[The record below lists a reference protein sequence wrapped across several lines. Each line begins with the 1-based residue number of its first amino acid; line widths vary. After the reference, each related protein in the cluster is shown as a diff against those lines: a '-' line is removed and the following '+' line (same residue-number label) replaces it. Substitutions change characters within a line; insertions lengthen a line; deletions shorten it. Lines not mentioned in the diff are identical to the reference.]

1 MTSVVLPS
9 NLGSRPSLLPKAF
22 SWLLTALLALVV
34 MLPGCQNYDQLV
46 ALDETCNQKWSD
58 YEAAL
63 QRRADLIPNLVA
75 TVKGS
80 AKFEE
85 ETLTKVT
92 EARASATQIKL
103 TADDLTDP
111 AKVDAF
117 NKAQD
122 QLKGS
127 LSRLMMTTENYPQL
141 KASAQFQDL
150 SKQIEGSENRL
161 LRSREEYNKAV
172 GSYNTE
178 LRKIRGSAINKATG
192 KPFKERAYFKA
203 SEESKVAPKVSF

>member
-1 MTSVVLPS
+1 M
-9 NLGSRPSLLPKAF
+9 
-22 SWLLTALLALVV
+22 TALMALIVV
-34 MLPGCQNYDQLV
+34 LPGCQNYDQLV
-46 ALDETCNQKWSD
+46 TLDEACNQKWGD

-85 ETLTKVT
+85 ETLTKVQ
-92 EARASATQIKL
+92 EARSSATQIKL

-111 AKVDAF
+111 AKVEAF

-127 LSRLMMTTENYPQL
+127 LSRLMMVSENYPQL

-161 LRSREEYNKAV
+161 LRAREEYNKAV
-172 GSYNTE
+172 GNYNTE
-178 LRKIRGSAINKATG
+178 LRKIRGTAVNKATG
-192 KPFKERAYFKA
+192 KPFKERQYFKA
-203 SEESKVAPKVSF
+203 SEESKAAPKVTF

>member
-1 MTSVVLPS
+1 MTSAVLPR
-9 NLGSRPSLLPKAF
+9 NLGSRAVSLPKSL
-22 SWLLTALLALVV
+22 SWLLAALVALLT
-34 MLPGCQNYDQLV
+34 MLPSCQNYDQLV
-46 ALDETCNQKWSD
+46 TLDEACNQKWSD

-63 QRRADLIPNLVA
+63 QRRSDLIPNLVA

-80 AKFEE
+80 AKFEGD
-85 ETLTKVT
+85 TLTKVT

-127 LSRLMMTTENYPQL
+127 LSRLMMTTEAYPDL

-178 LRKIRGSAINKATG
+178 LRKIRGSAVNKATG

>member
-1 MTSVVLPS
+1 MTSAVLSNFSASSPRPISAYLRVLVV
-9 NLGSRPSLLPKAF
+9 
-22 SWLLTALLALVV
+22 ALFALVA

-46 ALDETCNQKWSD
+46 TLDEACNQKWSD
-58 YEAAL
+58 YEASL

-85 ETLTKVT
+85 DTLTKVI

-111 AKVDAF
+111 AKVEAF

-178 LRKIRGSAINKATG
+178 LRKIRGSAVNKATG

-203 SEESKVAPKVSF
+203 SEESKVAPKVTF

>member
-1 MTSVVLPS
+1 MRWPVEALRQSGRGVSGGRRYLR
-9 NLGSRPSLLPKAF
+9 LGEEQCRRQVRPADVRVPEIDTQEIA
-22 SWLLTALLALVV
+22 
-34 MLPGCQNYDQLV
+34 PGEVDASEIGCDQ
-46 ALDETCNQKWSD
+46 K
-58 YEAAL
+58 
-63 QRRADLIPNLVA
+63 RP
-75 TVKGS
+75 
-80 AKFEE
+80 AKIGCP
-85 ETLTKVT
+85 
-92 EARASATQIKL
+92 QI
-103 TADDLTDP
+103 DP

-127 LSRLMMTTENYPQL
+127 LSRLMMTTEAYPDL

-178 LRKIRGSAINKATG
+178 LRKIRGSAVNKATG